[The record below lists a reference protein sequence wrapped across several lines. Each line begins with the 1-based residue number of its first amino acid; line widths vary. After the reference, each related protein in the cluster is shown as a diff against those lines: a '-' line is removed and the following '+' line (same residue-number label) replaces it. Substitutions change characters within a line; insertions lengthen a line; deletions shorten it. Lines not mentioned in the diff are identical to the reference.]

1 MRFLVI
7 RYLTVI
13 ICLFSLFAYT
23 AKAQVGEYRNQFYIG
38 ANGGVNINKASFI
51 PSVRQTT
58 DIASNA
64 GVSFRYINEKYFAM
78 ISGVHI
84 EVNYSQKGWSEL
96 FEKLNDSGEPV
107 KDKSKEYKRR
117 ANYIEIPMLAH
128 LAFGKDDGF
137 QFFIH
142 AGPQIGF
149 LLSESESIRNVDITN
164 LSVTQ
169 REIYGNKL
177 QQKFDYGISGGLGI
191 ELNSRKAG
199 TFSLEGRYYFGLSD
213 FYRTTKKDFFGRA
226 AHSTISIKLNYLFRL
241 N

>member
-1 MRFLVI
+1 MKNSTVK
-7 RYLTVI
+7 YLTI
-13 ICLFSLFAYT
+13 IVCFLSLFSFKV
-23 AKAQVGEYRNQFYIG
+23 KAQVGEYRNQFYIG
-38 ANGGVNINKASFI
+38 ANGGVNINSASFI
-51 PSVRQTT
+51 SSVRQTT
-58 DIASNA
+58 DIATNA

-84 EVNYSQKGWSEL
+84 EVNLSQKGWNEL

-107 KDKSKEYKRR
+107 KDTSREYRR
-117 ANYIEIPMLAH
+117 RTNYLEIPMLAH

-149 LLSESESIRNVDITN
+149 LLSESESIRNIDMAN
-164 LSVTQ
+164 LSITQ

-177 QQKFDYGISGGLGI
+177 HQKFDYGISGGLGI
-191 ELNSRKAG
+191 EFNSRKAG
-199 TFSLEGRYYFGLSD
+199 NFSLEGRYYFGLSD
-213 FYRTTKKDFFGRA
+213 FYRTTKKDFFSRA
-226 AHSTISIKLNYLFRL
+226 AHSTISVKLNYLFRL